1 MSKWQSKAV
10 GATLALGLVVM
21 AGLPVQAESVAYVD
35 QGKDSILVKVKHG
48 KNADKIAAKLGAENE
63 KQLGKS
69 DWHQFKV
76 PAGKLSFWL
85 DKLARDGDVEA
96 AEVDQEVSILTTTPN
111 DPNLSSQWYLNKIQA
126 PQAWDFTQGS
136 SMRKIAII
144 DTGVD
149 VDHPDLIGKVLT
161 GYDFVNGDTN
171 ADDDQGH
178 GTAVAGVAAAYGN
191 NGIGTSGVDWNAKI
205 LPVKVLNASGS
216 GALSTIIN
224 GIYYAADQDAHVINL
239 SLAGGGYSSAMQAAI
254 NYAYNSGAIIVAS
267 ADGYSNPSYPAGY
280 ANVVG
285 VTATSSTD
293 VPSINASYIDIG
305 APGSNI
311 TTTRMGGGLATYSG
325 ASFSAAIVSGVMA
338 LGWSCNLSYSN
349 ATVQNRVLTQIDP
362 ITGAA
367 FGRVNAYKTVNGF

>member
-1 MSKWQSKAV
+1 MKKQWYGAL
-10 GATLALGLVVM
+10 GATLALGL
-21 AGLPVQAESVAYVD
+21 ALSAAAPVQAASVTYVE

-48 KNADKIAAKLGAENE
+48 KNADQIAAKAGVQ
-63 KQLGKS
+63 KGKRLGKS
-69 DWHQFKV
+69 DWHVFQV

-85 DKLARDGDVEA
+85 DKLKQNGDVELVEA
-96 AEVDQEVSILTTTPN
+96 DQEVSILTTTPN
-111 DPNLSSQWYLNKIQA
+111 DPNFSSQWYLNKIQA

-136 SMRKIAII
+136 SMRKIAIL

-191 NGIGTSGVDWNAKI
+191 NSIGTAGVDWNAKI

-216 GALSTIIN
+216 GTTSNIIN
-224 GIYYAADQDAHVINL
+224 GIYYAADQGANVINL
-239 SLAGGGYSSAMQAAI
+239 SLAGGSYSSAMQAAI
-254 NYAYNSGAIIVAS
+254 NYAYNAGAIIVAA
-267 ADGYSNPSYPAGY
+267 ADDYANPSYPAGY

-305 APGSNI
+305 APGINI
-311 TTTRMGGGLATYSG
+311 TTTKMGGGIATYSG
-325 ASFSAAIVSGVMA
+325 ASYSAAIVSGVMT

-349 ATVQNRVLTQIDP
+349 TTVQNRVLTQVDP
-362 ITGAA
+362 IAGAA
-367 FGRVNAYKTVNGF
+367 FGRVNAFKTVYGF